1 MQTQL
6 VVELRRKPPARA
18 GWSGRTSHPR
28 ARGELL
34 RALAL
39 AATLLLGTGRGAA
52 VRAEGVSLGVHA
64 GYASLDGE
72 IFEGAEELEG
82 TRFAGIHLYLPIA
95 KNLRLAL
102 SGEGRSEE
110 LTFDRAGAEEALS
123 GQAKWTDQTLRASLH
138 LRLVPIGSGPTG
150 IYVGGGGGMQIQ
162 EIEIHVETH
171 PKRASAPGR
180 AAGAL
185 RSAVARRVAGSGVL
199 SGEPSDPFIDE
210 IEKETTNVSYHA
222 LAGISLPLSP
232 APLSIFAEIRFE
244 EINGDW
250 TPRSTSAY
258 GGLTL
263 DL

>member
-6 VVELRRKPPARA
+6 EVESPQTPPVRV
-18 GWSGRTSHPR
+18 GWPHEMSRPR
-28 ARGELL
+28 ARVSLR

-39 AATLLLGTGRGAA
+39 AAVLLAGTGWGAA
-52 VRAEGVSLGVHA
+52 VRAAGVSLGVHA

-110 LTFDRAGAEEALS
+110 LTFDEAGAEEALS
-123 GQAKWTDQTLRASLH
+123 GKAKWTDQTLRASLH
-138 LRLVPIGSGPTG
+138 LRLVPIGSGSTG

-171 PKRASAPGR
+171 PKAEDA
-180 AAGAL
+180 
-185 RSAVARRVAGSGVL
+185 
-199 SGEPSDPFIDE
+199 SDPFIDE
-210 IEKETTNVSYHA
+210 IEEETTNVSYHA

-232 APLSIFAEIRFE
+232 APLSIFAEVRFE
-244 EINGDW
+244 EIDGDW